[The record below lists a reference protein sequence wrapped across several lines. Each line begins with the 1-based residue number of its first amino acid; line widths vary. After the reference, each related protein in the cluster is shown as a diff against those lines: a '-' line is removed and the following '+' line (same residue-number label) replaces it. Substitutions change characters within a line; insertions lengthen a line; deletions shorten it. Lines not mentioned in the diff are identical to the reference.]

1 MKLDLRIKAKI
12 ILIVLLI
19 ALPSLTYSQLRIMP
33 LGNSITQ
40 GVAPSS
46 LPSGSDNGYRKR
58 LYQQLV
64 TTYPGLQFV
73 GSESNGDGGFDQD
86 HEGHPSWRAD
96 EIRDNIYING
106 ENWLTNNPADVILL
120 HIGTNDISGQS
131 LPGIVTEIEE
141 ILDKVDQ
148 YETANN
154 TEVIVFVAKIVRF
167 LFGAFDGSETTDLN
181 NQIETMVNQRIANG
195 DKLVLVDQESAI
207 IYPGGLPD
215 DIHPDQTGYN
225 SMADVWEQAITAT
238 LAAPQITDPGTMT
251 ATIGSNFQ
259 YQIVA
264 TGVPTPTVNVSNL
277 PTGMTYNPGTQ
288 TVSWTPNE
296 SQEGPASFDVT
307 ATNAAGTDNLTI
319 NINVIQQNNPP
330 VFTKGPDVVISEDA
344 GPQEF
349 LNWATGVDD
358 GDSELTQNVSF
369 NIVDV
374 SSSNSYTISPTISPA
389 GHLTFTPGDNVNGTF
404 TVTISL
410 SDDGSPVETSGQQTF
425 TVTINAVNDSPDF
438 TISGNTITV
447 DEDFTNTEEITVTP
461 GTVPVDEQSESVSY
475 SVSPSSSDVVD
486 VSVDNAT
493 GKISITSL
501 ENKNGVENFTLTAD
515 DGGSQNN
522 TFSMPFTVTVN
533 AINDPPVFNLS
544 EANLELTVGFD
555 PTEVNALAEEVPL
568 DEASQTVSYSIAPST
583 VDFVDISVDNTGKIS
598 ISPKAGNKTGQQEF
612 AVLANDGQSVNNT
625 YVASFVLAVTL
636 TVGIEDELE
645 KSIKMYPIPAENELN
660 VQLENEYLGPVD
672 LKLYDLNGGLI
683 TSDAFFKATTLIN
696 KRIKVDQ
703 IKSGLYLMK
712 IQLDRGE
719 VWSKVLIK

>member
-12 ILIVLLI
+12 ILIALLI
-19 ALPSLTYSQLRIMP
+19 SLPSLTYSQLRIMP

-46 LPSGSDNGYRKR
+46 LPSGTDIGYRKR

-64 TTYPGLQFV
+64 TTYPSLQFV
-73 GSESNGDGGFDQD
+73 GSESNGNGGFDQD

-106 ENWLTNNPADVILL
+106 ENWLTNTPADVILL

-131 LPGIVTEIEE
+131 LAGIVTEIEE

-148 YETANN
+148 YEAANN

-167 LFGAFDGSETTDLN
+167 LFGTFDGTETTDLN

-207 IYPGGLPD
+207 VYPGGLPD
-215 DIHPDQTGYN
+215 DIHPDQTGYD

-238 LAAPQITDPGTMT
+238 LAAPQITNPGTLN

-264 TGVPTPTVNVSNL
+264 TGVPTPTVNVNNL
-277 PTGMTYNPGTQ
+277 PAGMTYNAGTQ

-296 SQEGPASFDVT
+296 SQEGSASFDVT
-307 ATNAAGTDNLTI
+307 ATNAVGTDNLTI
-319 NINVIQQNNPP
+319 NINVVQQNNPP
-330 VFTKGPDVVISEDA
+330 VFSKGPDVVISEDA

-349 LNWATGVDD
+349 LNWATGIDD

-369 NIVDV
+369 NIVNV
-374 SSSNSYTISPTISPA
+374 SSSNSHTISPNISAA

-410 SDDGSPVETSGQQTF
+410 SDDGNPAETSGQQTF
-425 TVTINAVNDSPDF
+425 TVTINPVNDSPDF
-438 TISGNTITV
+438 TISRNTVTV

-461 GTVPVDEQSESVSY
+461 GAVPVDEQSESISY
-475 SVSPSSSDVVD
+475 SVSPNSSDIVD

-493 GKISITSL
+493 GKVSITAL
-501 ENKNGVENFTLTAD
+501 ENKNGIENFTLTAN

-544 EANLELTVGFD
+544 EAMLELTVGFD
-555 PTEVNALAEEVPL
+555 PTEVNVLVAEVPV
-568 DEASQTVSYSIAPST
+568 DETSQTVSYSIAPLT
-583 VDFVDISVDNTGKIS
+583 VDFAEISVDNNGKIS

-625 YVASFVLAVTL
+625 YVSSFVLAVTL

-645 KSIKMYPIPAENELN
+645 KSIKTYPIPAENELN

-683 TSDAFFKATTLIN
+683 KSDTFFKATTLVN

-719 VWSKVLIK
+719 VWNKILIK